1 MNRTLNIKNM
11 VVAALLCAI
20 GIVIP
25 IFSPIKV
32 VLEPASFTL
41 ASHVAI
47 FMAMFISPSIA
58 LFVALG
64 STLGFFLGGFPIV
77 VVLRALSHVV
87 FAYFGAVYLKR
98 NPEALSNWKISTAFS
113 LVIGLLHGLCEVLI
127 VLPFYMGS
135 NLSQGY
141 YDKGFFYAIIGLVGF
156 GTVIHSMVD
165 LTLSTVI
172 WKAMP
177 KSLMMKVAPQASV
190 NA

>member
-11 VVAALLCAI
+11 VISALLCAI

-25 IFSPIKV
+25 MFSPIKI

-77 VVLRALSHVV
+77 VVLRALSHVI
-87 FAYFGAVYLKR
+87 FAYLGATYLKKH
-98 NPEALSNWKISTAFS
+98 PSALSTFKSSAVFS
-113 LVIGLLHGLCEVLI
+113 LTIGLIHGLCEVLI

-177 KSLMMKVAPQASV
+177 KSLMMKVAPKASF